1 MTQKV
6 CERHKC
12 HHQIMKITVEVND
25 ESLVLDLHNDNTI
38 WDMIQ
43 KIRILL
49 TFCGYSQDL
58 INQII
63 EEHE

>member
-1 MTQKV
+1 L
-6 CERHKC
+6 ELSEN
-12 HHQIMKITVEVND
+12 MKITVEVNG
-25 ESLVLDLHNDNTI
+25 ESIVLDLHNDNTI

-63 EEHE
+63 EEDE